1 MSLAE
6 PANSYNVNSS
16 NISYQERLSIDK
28 EIFKNLKKS
37 LSFLSPR
44 DDTSD
49 KLSSTEN
56 DPIFNKERYQIEISQ
71 DGKFAVTFDT
81 ANLRIR
87 VLENTDHRQF
97 RLSRDKVDVSSTSE
111 QFFYNLNDDEVTS
124 KSTHSINPNDE
135 EINETIAY
143 FQISEKLDIVKFYDQ
158 YPRYVHRETGIDV
171 EDDTDDRYRW
181 DVSEDMKGKVNADTR
196 SDYKK
201 NTIKK
206 RFERINETSN
216 PDVRL
221 EFIGFKPNETKK
233 GTAVY
238 RLKLIKDENNDLTLK
253 LCPVTYYY
261 SDSVSGI
268 FEQYKD
274 NVQTLEVY
282 DLAEMSLKTTPKRV
296 EKKDKHVRKF
306 NHNTFSVSKL
316 QICFTRGLSSIKLYF
331 MENGLEAKKRIR

>member
-28 EIFKNLKKS
+28 EIFRNLKKS

-181 DVSEDMKGKVNADTR
+181 GLDISNVQSYQGKYFIFIAVSRIDVSEDMKGKVNADTR

-238 RLKLIKDENNDLTLK
+238 L
-253 LCPVTYYY
+253 
-261 SDSVSGI
+261 
-268 FEQYKD
+268 EQYKD